1 VVTAGSAVFGP
12 TSATLVAV
20 SKAGLPGSVTATPI
34 DANGKD
40 MPAVKADVNGQAS
53 LPMPEGA
60 VAVRYTSTS
69 PMYAGIASTAQVEGG
84 KGVDWVPLGSSDV
97 EETSKH
103 VAVG

>member
-1 VVTAGSAVFGP
+1 
-12 TSATLVAV
+12 
-20 SKAGLPGSVTATPI
+20 
-34 DANGKD
+34 
-40 MPAVKADVNGQAS
+40 M
-53 LPMPEGA
+53 
-60 VAVRYTSTS
+60 RYTSTS